1 MLLNPY
7 KIKWALFI
15 NEKNELD
22 FKKSIHAPNQ
32 KSLEE
37 KLVGQKGR
45 FFIITD
51 KQFGYIQNSWS
62 KDKQLEANTPLSV
75 HFLVKNK
82 HGMESLIPQLKFE
95 IETIRTTKYDKNID
109 RYECAADFKMIGNAN
124 TTTLPITYTVES
136 TDKKGEFYVTVDG
149 F

>member
-37 KLVGQKGR
+37 KLVGQK
-45 FFIITD
+45 I
-51 KQFGYIQNSWS
+51 N
-62 KDKQLEANTPLSV
+62 N
-75 HFLVKNK
+75 
-82 HGMESLIPQLKFE
+82 
-95 IETIRTTKYDKNID
+95 
-109 RYECAADFKMIGNAN
+109 
-124 TTTLPITYTVES
+124 
-136 TDKKGEFYVTVDG
+136 
-149 F
+149 

>member
-22 FKKSIHAPNQ
+22 FKKSIYAPNQ

-62 KDKQLEANTPLSV
+62 KDKKLEANTPLSV

-82 HGMESLIPQLKFE
+82 HGMESLIPMTKKQFE
-95 IETIRTTKYDKNID
+95 N
-109 RYECAADFKMIGNAN
+109 
-124 TTTLPITYTVES
+124 PV
-136 TDKKGEFYVTVDG
+136 VQ
-149 F
+149 

>member
-37 KLVGQKGR
+37 KLIGKKGK
-45 FFIITD
+45 FYIIID
-51 KQFGYIQNSWS
+51 KQFGLIQNRWS
-62 KDKQLEANTPLSV
+62 HNKELKPNTKLSV
-75 HFLVKNK
+75 HLLVKNK
-82 HGMESLIPQLKFE
+82 HGMESLIPMTKKQFE
-95 IETIRTTKYDKNID
+95 N
-109 RYECAADFKMIGNAN
+109 
-124 TTTLPITYTVES
+124 PIIL
-136 TDKKGEFYVTVDG
+136 
-149 F
+149 

>member
-7 KIKWALFI
+7 KIKCAIYVDDNNVF
-15 NEKNELD
+15 D
-22 FKKSIHAPNQ
+22 FQKSIFAPNQ

-37 KLVGQKGR
+37 KLIGKKGR

-62 KDKQLEANTPLSV
+62 KNKQLEANTPLSV

-82 HGMESLIPQLKFE
+82 HGMESLIPMTKKQFE
-95 IETIRTTKYDKNID
+95 N
-109 RYECAADFKMIGNAN
+109 
-124 TTTLPITYTVES
+124 PIVQ
-136 TDKKGEFYVTVDG
+136 
-149 F
+149 

>member
-51 KQFGYIQNSWS
+51 KQF
-62 KDKQLEANTPLSV
+62 EANTPLSV

-82 HGMESLIPQLKFE
+82 HGMESLIPMTKKQFE
-95 IETIRTTKYDKNID
+95 N
-109 RYECAADFKMIGNAN
+109 
-124 TTTLPITYTVES
+124 PIVQ
-136 TDKKGEFYVTVDG
+136 
-149 F
+149 

>member
-22 FKKSIHAPNQ
+22 FKKSIHEQNQ

-37 KLVGQKGR
+37 KIKKKKGR

-62 KDKQLEANTPLSV
+62 KDKKLEANTPLSV

-82 HGMESLIPQLKFE
+82 HGMESLIPMTKKQFE
-95 IETIRTTKYDKNID
+95 N
-109 RYECAADFKMIGNAN
+109 
-124 TTTLPITYTVES
+124 PIVQ
-136 TDKKGEFYVTVDG
+136 
-149 F
+149 

>member
-51 KQFGYIQNSWS
+51 KQFGMMELFYGKSPES
-62 KDKQLEANTPLSV
+62 KKTGAQQLEL
-75 HFLVKNK
+75 F
-82 HGMESLIPQLKFE
+82 
-95 IETIRTTKYDKNID
+95 
-109 RYECAADFKMIGNAN
+109 
-124 TTTLPITYTVES
+124 
-136 TDKKGEFYVTVDG
+136 
-149 F
+149 